1 LSMSFSL
8 IERFKY
14 EYYFFTVI
22 IGGVK
27 LKEATL
33 EAVFTGM
40 RRVRPAFRK
49 LFTLASDLSD
59 VEIVILGKMVERGL
73 KEVSIRDLFDDLSPI
88 RPSKLTQ
95 VTNRLESRGLI
106 KKERDPRDRRR
117 INVVITLHGC
127 REYEGLQEKM
137 RSILYGAIQDL
148 EEEELQTLAR
158 SLEIWEKALER
169 L

>member
-1 LSMSFSL
+1 MSMSFSL

-27 LKEATL
+27 LKKDSL

-40 RRVRPAFRK
+40 RRVRPDFRK
-49 LFTLASDLSD
+49 LFTLASNLSD
-59 VEIVILGKMVERGL
+59 VEIVILGKMAERGL

-117 INVVITLHGC
+117 INVVITLHGR

-148 EEEELQTLAR
+148 EEEDLETLAR